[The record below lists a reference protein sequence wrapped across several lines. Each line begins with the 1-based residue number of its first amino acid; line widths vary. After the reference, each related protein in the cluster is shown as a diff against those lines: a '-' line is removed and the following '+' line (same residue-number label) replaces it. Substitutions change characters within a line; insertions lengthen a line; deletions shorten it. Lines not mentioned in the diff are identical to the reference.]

1 MTSPDAAPRSGGA
14 PAAGEALALL
24 QLIARHAGPSPAA
37 SLAREL
43 DLPRST
49 TYKLL
54 GVLRDA
60 GFVSHDATTRRWGLG
75 PAAHELGSAYRR
87 QAPLQRAAQGIVTE
101 LARHTGACA
110 HLVVLHGQD
119 VLYVL
124 EERPLGV
131 PPLVTDVGVRLPA
144 TVTASGL
151 AILAALPSAQV
162 RALFPR
168 SEDLVQRQ
176 DAGAAPTTLGALRA
190 ELSRIRARGYAWE
203 KDSVTPGFA
212 SVGCVVLDHN
222 DLPAASIAVTW
233 NTDAQHGTSPR
244 QEAAAHDVATR
255 DVAEAC
261 RASSEALSRRLRG

>member
-1 MTSPDAAPRSGGA
+1 MTSGDAASRSRGA
-14 PAAGEALALL
+14 PSAGEALALL

-37 SLAREL
+37 TLAREL
-43 DLPRST
+43 DLPLST

-60 GFVSHDATTRRWGLG
+60 GFVSHDPTTRRWGLG

-87 QAPLQRAAQGIVTE
+87 QTPLQRAAQGIVTE

-151 AILAALPSAQV
+151 AILAALPNAQV
-162 RALFPR
+162 RALVPR

-176 DAGAAPTTLGALRA
+176 DAGAAPTTLSALRS
-190 ELSRIRARGYAWE
+190 ELARVRARLRLGEGLGDA
-203 KDSVTPGFA
+203 GFRLGRLRRPRSQRSA
-212 SVGCVVLDHN
+212 GGQHRGHLGHPHPA
-222 DLPAASIAVTW
+222 LGEPAARGRW
-233 NTDAQHGTSPR
+233 TSYRHTSWRP
-244 QEAAAHDVATR
+244 A
-255 DVAEAC
+255 
-261 RASSEALSRRLRG
+261 